1 MKLYFAPGACSMAPH
16 IALREAGVP
25 VDLVK
30 VDTKNK
36 TYEGGDY
43 RQINGKG
50 YVPTIELDDK
60 TRVTEVAVI
69 LQYIADSAPQTR
81 LAPASGTMERVR
93 LQEWLNFISSEIH
106 KQFSPLFDAT
116 ASDEIKIRQRD
127 KLAGR
132 FDWLVQQ
139 LAGKDFL
146 TGSNFTIADAYLF
159 TVLNWGQWTNVDL
172 GKWPLLSQYMARVA
186 ARPKVQEAMKAEKL
200 IK

>member
-1 MKLYFAPGACSMAPH
+1 MKLYFLAGACSMAPH
-16 IALREAGVP
+16 IAMREAGVP

-50 YVPTIELDDK
+50 YVPTIELEDK
-60 TRVTEVAVI
+60 SHLTEVGVI
-69 LQYIADSAPQTR
+69 LQYIADRAPQTK
-81 LAPASGTMERVR
+81 LAPANGTMERVR

-116 ASDEIKIRQRD
+116 ASEEVKNKQRD

-139 LAGKDFL
+139 LVGKDYL
-146 TGSNFTIADAYLF
+146 TGSNFTVADAYLF
-159 TVLNWGQWTNVDL
+159 TVLNWGQWTGVDL
-172 GKWPLLSQYMARVA
+172 TKWPVLAQYAARVA
-186 ARPKVQEAMKAEKL
+186 ARPKVHEAMKAEQL